1 MSTPTSPPPAPA
13 PAATPAGAA
22 PQAIVEQKRVGTRL
36 RLTITFP
43 VRTRLRRQR
52 PDGRG
57 EPAYFV
63 QSFVIENGSAVAASG
78 HLGPYM
84 AATPLVEVDIIAAR
98 RCSSRGATAAGGS
111 IGRQSRRTPARRF
124 IADRLLHR
132 YGRAVSES
140 VT

>member
-36 RLTITFP
+36 RLTITFS

-84 AATPLVEVDIIAAR
+84 AATPLVEVDIIAPLPGEALQLTW
-98 RCSSRGATAAGGS
+98 SDSRG
-111 IGRQSRRTPARRF
+111 RQYRQAIETKT
-124 IADRLLHR
+124 
-132 YGRAVSES
+132 G
-140 VT
+140 